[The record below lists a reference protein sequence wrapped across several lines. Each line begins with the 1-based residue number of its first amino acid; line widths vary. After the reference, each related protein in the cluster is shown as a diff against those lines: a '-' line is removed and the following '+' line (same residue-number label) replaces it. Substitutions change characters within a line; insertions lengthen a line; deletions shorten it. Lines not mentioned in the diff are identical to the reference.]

1 MALDCQSRGT
11 FGFSLSMNA
20 LQGVSG
26 KDGDDHED
34 GDDGDHGDDHE
45 HGENQDATRWR
56 HCKRF

>member
-1 MALDCQSRGT
+1 MALEVNRQNPSA
-11 FGFSLSMNA
+11 FSLSMNT

-45 HGENQDATRWR
+45 HGENQDATR
-56 HCKRF
+56 